1 MSGPA
6 RSRSGR
12 ARSVSAPAIPDRLTR
27 QLGLLDATM
36 VVAGSVIGVG
46 IFTTTGLVAAALPSP
61 GLLLLAWLIGG
72 LISLAGALTNAEMG
86 AALPRAGGDYVFLR
100 EGFHPVVGFIAGWL
114 TFFVIFCGTV
124 GTLAAG
130 LAEYLAAFVPALSTD
145 LAWWAWGPLRVG
157 PGQVSALV
165 AVWACTGLCA
175 YGVREGARFQNGI
188 TALKIAAIAALCAAG
203 PVVGVGDWSRLVD
216 VPSVAAGAA
225 PADGAGAGLFGL
237 ATAMGLAL
245 VPILFTYLG
254 WNAPVYIA
262 SELRDPS
269 RTLPRSL
276 VFGTLICVAVYGLLN
291 AVYLYAVPIDQ
302 MFEIGRDGGRVGIVR
317 IAELAA
323 TRLFGGV
330 GGGIVS
336 GLVLVSILGCLNATI
351 LVGARIVY
359 AMALDRTLPG
369 WLAEVHA
376 VRGTPAI
383 ALYVQALVATA
394 LLLSGTF
401 EQILVYTTFAVI
413 TLMILDGLALYRLRR
428 LPGLERPYEVWGYP
442 WTPAMYVLAGFGL
455 WLNTLLARPAESL
468 LGLAIAATAVPAY
481 YAGTR
486 RSRSG
491 T

>member
-1 MSGPA
+1 
-6 RSRSGR
+6 
-12 ARSVSAPAIPDRLTR
+12 
-27 QLGLLDATM
+27 M

-46 IFTTTGLVAAALPSP
+46 IFTTTGLVAAALPRP

-72 LISLAGALTNAEMG
+72 LISLAGALANAEMG
-86 AALPRAGGDYVFLR
+86 ASLPRAGGDYVFLR
-100 EGFHPVVGFIAGWL
+100 EGFHPIVGFVAGWL

-130 LAEYLAAFVPALSTD
+130 FAEYLAAFVPALSTE
-145 LAWWAWGPLRVG
+145 LAWWEWGPLRVG
-157 PGQVSALV
+157 PGQASALV
-165 AVWACTGLCA
+165 AVWACTALCA
-175 YGVREGARFQNGI
+175 YGVREGARFQNGV

-203 PVVGVGDWSRLVD
+203 PLVGAGDWSRLVD
-216 VPSVAAGAA
+216 VPAAAASAAAGQEV
-225 PADGAGAGLFGL
+225 GGGAGLFGL
-237 ATAMGLAL
+237 ATAMGLAM

-262 SELRDPS
+262 SELRDPA

-276 VFGTLICVAVYGLLN
+276 VLGTLICVAVYALLN
-291 AVYLYAVPIDQ
+291 AVYLYAVPIEQ
-302 MFEIGRDGGRVGIVR
+302 MFEVGRDGGRQGIVR

-323 TRLFGGV
+323 TRLFGSV
-330 GGGIVS
+330 GGGVIS
-336 GLVLVSILGCLNATI
+336 ALVLVSILGCLNATV

-369 WLAEVHA
+369 WLAQVHV

-383 ALYVQALVATA
+383 ALYVQALVATV

-442 WTPAMYVLAGFGL
+442 WTPAVYILAGCGL
-455 WLNTLLARPAESL
+455 WLNTLVARPAESL
-468 LGLAIAATAVPAY
+468 LGLAIAATAIPAY

-486 RSRSG
+486 RFGAQS
-491 T
+491 